1 MVLSSSP
8 RLRVRGLT
16 RGART
21 ATLRRRL
28 RGERSYRVGRN
39 RWYTVRGA
47 KATLVFRTRGGR
59 VRAVGLASRR
69 LTAGPAATRRLL
81 RAWQL

>member
-1 MVLSSSP
+1 M
-8 RLRVRGLT
+8 RGLSQRRA
-16 RGART
+16 RGHA
-21 ATLRRRL
+21 AQARL

-39 RWYTVRGA
+39 RWYMARGA

-69 LTAGPAATRRLL
+69 LTASPAATRRLL